1 MSVDLILLL
10 IICMF
15 TGSLIGSVGTGG
27 ILLTPLLF
35 YGLGMDI
42 HVAMA
47 ASSFSFFFTGVVG
60 TYRYQN
66 QGLINWRYFAYLTL
80 GIVPFAYL
88 GAVANNSSPDHFL
101 SLVLA
106 IFLLGAGLHS
116 IIQKKQE
123 GIDHI
128 SFRTLLFMGFGI
140 GFFSAFTGTGG
151 PVLLIP
157 LLMSIKYPL
166 RKAVGVSQAIQ
177 IPLAIFASIGF
188 LMRGQLDLE
197 LGLVLGIGQSIGVL
211 LGVFL
216 ASKLTLSFL
225 EYLIAGVLIISGLV
239 MMMENIL

>member
-10 IICMF
+10 IICIF

-35 YGLGMDI
+35 YGLGVDI

-66 QGLINWRYFAYLTL
+66 QELINWRYFAFLTL
-80 GIVPFAYL
+80 GIAPFAYL
-88 GAVANNSSPDHFL
+88 GAVANNSSPDQFL

-106 IFLLGAGLHS
+106 IFLLGAGLYT
-116 IIQKKQE
+116 IIQKKQD
-123 GIDHI
+123 GTDHI
-128 SFRTLLFMGFGI
+128 SFWTLLFMGFGI

-157 LLMSIKYPL
+157 LLMSIRYPL

-197 LGLVLGIGQSIGVL
+197 LGLMLGIGQSIGVL
-211 LGVFL
+211 MGVFL

-239 MMMENIL
+239 MMIKNIL